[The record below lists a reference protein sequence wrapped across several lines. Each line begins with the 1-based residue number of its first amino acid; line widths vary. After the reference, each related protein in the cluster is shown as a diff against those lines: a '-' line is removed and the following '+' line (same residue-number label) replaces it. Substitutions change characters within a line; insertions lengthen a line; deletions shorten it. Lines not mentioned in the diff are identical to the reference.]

1 MVVPADYDKNLP
13 ESQNK
18 RQINRREREENQST
32 SPRGSMINQL
42 YFEKQQENR
51 GDKMFKEVIIII
63 KTPDLRGSPKFQ
75 YNKSKNT
82 HTKEH
87 PDGH

>member
-1 MVVPADYDKNLP
+1 
-13 ESQNK
+13 
-18 RQINRREREENQST
+18 
-32 SPRGSMINQL
+32 
-42 YFEKQQENR
+42 
-51 GDKMFKEVIIII
+51 MFKEVIIIK

-87 PDGH
+87 PDGHWHHIKEHPDGHWQH